1 MSDQLESGTL
11 QAARS
16 LSNRA
21 NVKGLVSP
29 PFSKNNTHDGSVPV
43 TGSISSILHGNSAF
57 AGVSTLS
64 FRCQIV
70 TGTAAR
76 PSHLRP
82 WFMKK
87 GTKVPFKETF
97 VPFRNGLVNGSFAAQ
112 AWMVDSFNS
121 LHAQPELCEEKTKP
135 PSPSRSRAVP
145 RSRPRQSVEE
155 LLSNAD
161 FGIFASLVIGSK
173 SRFGTK
179 GKKVARRS
187 PSQRRARMSI
197 NTSTW
202 KKVPHSGVAEVE
214 VVWSDDWSTVQ
225 PVLAIAGTRCAIH
238 QLFTCPC
245 NGPSISV
252 PPVSFKRSRD
262 STVADIEPNPGP
274 PYNHGRF
281 WVLDLDK
288 DEVTRRYGAPQ
299 DQQLAVWFDR
309 LMAAEQALST
319 SETEITRLNSL
330 IAEGVKPDYEIRS
343 SESLK
348 SLIRSEFYK
357 LDWVTLGDLLSL
369 FEIHFKEFESANA
382 DILAANTALNEQLT
396 MLRRQLEEFQ
406 DSASGDPI
414 PDTIVD
420 EIDDG
425 FPQSDVFESPV
436 HETLVDEICGI
447 GWRERA
453 EGLQA
458 EILRMGRR
466 IHDAE
471 SRADKADKA
480 RDELKANRDKHSRLH
495 HELQDKFDRATKRVS
510 EAEEEI
516 KVLESDNRDMAETLK
531 NARQRESDL
540 ASELTTAKS
549 ELDTWMSKSL
559 IDPST
564 CDSANARDSA
574 GLGSLL
580 EDDVLASEWQTWL
593 ELTRV
598 LVMNYNDLRVA
609 KATAENEFRKE
620 VLKVTQELA
629 DMSDHAVE
637 LDRLLNDSKSTTS
650 KLEESLSK
658 LTVLRDS
665 LTGENADLN
674 ESLKSRDEVI
684 HGLEARIESLTRGT
698 DRSEEN
704 MPPASGKDKHG
715 ELASLRHE
723 LALVVA
729 ERDQLQKLLLDESE
743 MRKRCNHHKFA
754 NEFTL
759 LPEICLD
766 EFMNITQNRPDLLR
780 ILEGLIEPIEY
791 DPPYFYDTI
800 ANLDENLELNFSR
813 WRSPREIIIGKRIH
827 CCDEPPAGQTE
838 HAFKKGHDEADF
850 ENDPT
855 RNPGENARG
864 VTTRLRHEKQDDDL
878 RSLSH
883 PGLHGVNF
891 DLRLR
896 PRSLPVHTL
905 DFLASVDYSHVG
917 PRKVAVT
924 ASRKWSNDK
933 VNGSY
938 VIDLR
943 PTSGANRVSLNDPIK
958 DSMIIYLS
966 EVSGKALQLLRFEPL
981 FHLHPDSDPIVLNGG
996 TYGWQDYF
1004 ERRVNWPTPQAYLG
1018 YVFPSYAGACR
1029 ISRRDMEKQRDTWYK
1044 CFQYW
1049 SGVYGVDE
1057 NVLTRYEN
1065 FMFLHDVE
1073 STRNVSTHP
1082 GTDIP
1087 CHAHIIDGET
1097 EKVIF
1102 TMHWFSASMTARMAT
1117 TNFGVGLGWEHAK
1130 VKMPLHTD
1138 YSADLEPSMLFG
1150 KLKRRRIPYKH
1161 LPTLAI
1167 LDDGGKT
1174 LLVNAYDSF
1183 VTSTH
1188 SKEVVYFGHAD
1199 LTPKMIDY
1207 LLTRDVVLVVA
1218 DHWLDGMDKSKLLV
1232 KYQNPILAARRVKY
1246 HKCLNKSSR
1255 TAIPADE
1262 FFNDCISFANNHLDN
1277 KIKRDPWREVSE
1289 ANPGSFKVTGR
1300 DEFPLGY
1307 AHDSRF
1313 RVTVVEGIEMAKAR
1327 PVPKRVLQ
1335 AMSRVW
1341 ANPDTMYAELP
1352 EYFYPD
1358 RSEEGITWFGEMT
1371 VVSRLMLMITLLRK
1385 NVVYILILF
1394 ASFPI
1399 ARAAVANANDTLL
1412 VVESTHRTVRDV
1424 ALIASNHAR
1433 SANYFTGQWLNAVLA
1448 ALNVVRKV
1456 FSLFVSPLTL
1466 WLYVNLGL
1474 ALFASF
1480 LKDIAISTALWFLLI
1495 STLFVGWYNLWG
1507 YKYQGLVPVSL
1518 PKHNPLYSAS
1528 AGPTPETDEDLSDAL
1543 LIGTLGTRG
1552 DHIPMNYFGRLAALM
1567 GVRTHMYRVH
1577 EGTNETLMQLR
1588 RANFE
1593 GLRSSYMQLFTTGIL
1608 PYKVVLQPF
1617 VDLGGNVDSY
1627 SLSPSG
1633 AYVRPLNFGGNP
1645 TLFSKIAS
1653 FAHQFFQ
1660 PTMRVGSLKECA
1672 LPRSPDG
1679 FKLLRKLPRSNRTKE
1694 GYTHGSED
1702 SSVIPAGVRAR
1713 CDELKAGDHQ
1723 ITMRE
1728 FGSIYSHAGAGT
1740 IQTMLMTGL
1749 TVRREHICDR
1759 NIDRWYHTIPSRDD
1773 VMERSPYVFLGYLIT
1788 RGFKLDE
1795 LPIHHKF
1802 IAVGIWACAT
1812 FGTGSIA
1819 WCVSQAYRIYAVMLA
1834 FQSLLH
1840 TVFLVALTFP
1850 MATRILGVKWFKRFL
1865 ITLTWILIQ
1874 APLLTQLPWIF
1885 TLAYWL
1891 NHVLKVGPRVIR
1903 EVTNWFDTRTVL
1915 VMTSNEQFPA
1925 PFGHWYFLCK
1935 TTGKRYEGQFVG
1947 DKGWCQQFAWV
1958 SKTSLVNHTKYEDRG
1973 YYQTAYMFVT
1983 GILFI
1988 ACSALL
1994 IGCTHPLIGALLL
2007 LTDAF
2012 IFVFVLMEP
2021 VHELLSGRSA
2031 KKIRKEITIPLP
2043 FTSNTMERLVAK
2055 WEKDQKAGLYHPFY
2069 TCQSLGLEVVLSN
2082 SLIVSGFCI
2091 LIFLF
2096 SLTVLVPG
2104 WLSQALVPVCR
2115 LRGWSIFG
2123 MPIAD
2128 ILDDIQSR
2136 TNFAAAAG
2144 PSRSTETN
2152 EDESGPLV
2160 DPADIPLPDADENL
2174 EDEEPI
2180 EEVIAVAEEQPS
2192 KNAKSFDKRLEYY
2205 RSCGIPEDQLPR
2217 TVKGEQELI
2226 DLWTRRFEEPLEVFE
2241 QIQTLFNLAIDE
2253 SDPHSLTLAEASHV
2267 RAMTVANYLENH
2279 RTPEEIRLENSLEPG
2294 EGAVETYHDEMPAS
2308 QNDPTSANANRWA
2321 KFLGKLDDFLAVWS
2335 GDKFVADV
2343 ISWLRN
2349 QRLKHVGDMA
2359 FRIYHVLCFIGNVV
2373 YTSSFQAWR
2382 ALNLAMACF
2391 VTAIFP
2397 MEEAKRLKSA
2407 WAFASL
2413 SQTPFLSTKRK
2424 FQENI
2429 AWSSKEKRGDFI
2441 ESFTSMVDEINHYC
2455 KKHGAP
2461 GVELH
2466 PQYRRVNIGK
2476 PVLDDEQASLLGL
2489 DSDAYVKDERND
2501 KFVAGLRE
2509 RGAPVSTDT
2518 VYLTEKIEYVQQSV
2532 RRYIPRY
2539 EPICGEDKWLASE
2552 IAQSFGNRWEE
2563 TFKDAKTLTPRQV
2576 KAYVKM
2582 KYAPGS
2588 PWISIYKTRQA
2599 LEDAGITEALFEMVE
2614 DRLYSGKYPD
2624 MYHKAFVK
2632 SQVVSLEKVMLGNK
2646 NVRTVVAEELLT
2658 YFMNQ
2663 CMELERNHRH
2673 NWKVTGTGIGM
2684 PMNQSMIHLYNELMR
2699 SRKEHGGIYAI
2710 ADAHEYDSRKSPFA
2724 FETLGRLAE
2733 IGYEGK
2739 PQASVLRAKYDA
2751 LQSSWIFQETMPNH
2765 HNSASVIVPSKEIAN
2780 QLMSSHPGKF
2790 ITASLV
2796 HNAFPRVSQV
2806 DLYNADHPVHTL
2818 YANKVVLATSEDEL
2832 TFADKSGR
2840 MRYRLLSPLFVQA
2853 FLTDPPRDLKV
2864 PFQKFDNV
2872 WKLKEWLTGS
2882 VAENIDLCYNVAQ
2895 KNRGGGTGENATSWD
2910 NSWGFKSAF
2919 VATWIK
2925 YMSHFGHNYGPEDF
2939 FRLGNIIYNTGD
2951 DSAIKLTLDKNQF
2964 DRRLFMTCAEHY
2976 GLELDFDLT
2985 GDIKDVEYLGNAIR
2999 RPNTDDKRK
3008 LEAWQ
3013 KMTTNIQRSRKEEV
3027 QPPKLPRFLVYHKER
3042 DAYIR
3047 LSSRRYYQNQAGG
3060 LSFVHANI
3068 AKYSGMATIAI
3079 FNPELWNLLAN
3090 SYCEDAERL
3099 AKYYNVPG
3107 FTATIKKDQ
3116 FGMDHI
3122 VLKDSSN
3129 AKRGAALRAH
3139 IKSNPGYRLSK
3150 QEQFFVFMSGSL
3162 FPSQSKSIRDAL
3174 DIKVQLPVIAQQLS
3188 FIQKLDRKS
3197 GNLLEATNLVIDY
3210 ISESLGNLPRYMY
3223 KMQAN
3228 ILPATG
3234 EPAFATANYPVEHF
3248 IAKCQEPESE
3258 GFLLGKL
3265 ARSPWASV
3273 TNGQDFYRHYQDVE
3287 FRENHDKYTKEDYAN
3302 RLILALGLYAG
3313 FYAAENYLVRIPIF
3327 GFLIRIFY
3335 MILIDTPKVYGI
3347 VSCLYWHYYGDNS
3360 PIISALMPKDIF
3372 IWGKRF
3378 AMFIASNLP
3387 MWLVSIP
3394 LSPFFYLYYLLSFVV
3409 LPIETLCQLIVSNK
3423 QNSEHPGSKE
3433 TAAPFDNP
3441 WDREVRT
3448 EEGRFQVAMRQRTDL
3463 VLPPTHAGAEPQ
3475 VIRDVPRPFVIKSAV
3490 GSGKSSLLPYALLN
3504 NARWI
3509 EDFTRLNCPDGG
3521 RIVLSLPRTILR
3533 DKWSSPLENDRQ
3545 PVKRLKKGVDI
3556 DRRDKILIG
3565 TDGHLLNRVIAGELT
3580 DKDVYL
3586 LDEFHELN
3594 GQKVALLEELAKRK
3608 CRVMLPSATP
3618 KPVPGMDVGVVEA
3631 GIPRRFAPDIWPIS
3645 DSISPADALRQFG
3658 GNFVTQWPISGP
3670 PDEEAFK
3677 ERVLI
3682 KCTHING
3689 RNGVNETLEI
3699 LQYDQWNCYALTSE
3713 TARDP
3718 IPSYAQV
3725 VIATD
3730 VINTGISLP
3739 GFKLLVYDG
3748 KMHAVDQGE
3757 HSVTWVDPDT
3767 KHQGMARVGR
3777 YGPGDAVLCPISAGT
3792 GPTPQVYPA
3801 MTYLHWG
3808 MNAQTHDLPQ
3818 LCDYTGY
3825 ASSTLRERYSTTKL
3839 TPYLCVSNNLSSN
3852 VRDAVSMYH
3861 AIANS
3866 GCRSNEIRM
3875 VYTKLISGK
3884 PVAESYELIERFAAD
3899 KTRTPVPYEA
3909 VVMAMAQEPVIYLCR
3924 NLTEKTTVPVA
3935 TTLDM
3940 SLQPTEPALYD
3951 AYCARTSGPL
3961 VPYRGRLR
3969 PLEETESKI
3978 KNGFVIDKE
3987 TKPIELYNEV
3997 IQLYESEAK
4006 EARDALEETI
4016 KIVADIRL
4024 KQSKSDPVTQVKNTV
4039 RKILATKLNS
4049 LSRTQLT
4056 TKPKASRLKI
4066 NLTENTSLSPTLTY
4080 TTIDNRQY
4088 IHNHKQTCPMCDET
4102 IEHQHVGYNGAKDE
4116 AFDMRDEWFDN
4127 LIESED
4133 FIFFHHGESVT
4144 NSQPEDQPKKIGDRK
4159 GKGRAQF
4166 SAPST
4171 LNPSAMAFI
4180 PPRLV

>member
-1 MSDQLESGTL
+1 MAFNNL
-11 QAARS
+11 
-16 LSNRA
+16 N
-21 NVKGLVSP
+21 
-29 PFSKNNTHDGSVPV
+29 KNFGGSVFLDEGAESQGVFSQRGPPV
-43 TGSISSILHGNSAF
+43 TSPSRG
-57 AGVSTLS
+57 
-64 FRCQIV
+64 QIV
-70 TGTAAR
+70 TGTSGK
-76 PSHLRP
+76 PSHLSP
-82 WFMKK
+82 WFMRK
-87 GTKVPFKETF
+87 GSKLPFAESYVSF
-97 VPFRNGLVNGSFAAQ
+97 HNGLVSGKFVAQ
-112 AWMVDSFNS
+112 EWLSDVVPV
-121 LHAQPELCEEKTKP
+121 QPSSSRFKALRSMRKKVSKAK
-135 PSPSRSRAVP
+135 SPQMKIE
-145 RSRPRQSVEE
+145 RQSVSD
-155 LLSNAD
+155 LLESGD
-161 FGIFASLVIGSK
+161 FGFVAALVIGSK
-173 SRFGTK
+173 SRFSSASKRKTRVNSRHGKTK
-179 GKKVARRS
+179 RLVSRAFTRS
-187 PSQRRARMSI
+187 DEAHI
-197 NTSTW
+197 
-202 KKVPHSGVAEVE
+202 EE
-214 VVWSDDWSTVQ
+214 VWSDNNEFVIT
-225 PVLAIAGTRCAIH
+225 PVFRSELCH
-238 QLFTCPC
+238 SCSLFCCVCPAKK
-245 NGPSISV
+245 
-252 PPVSFKRSRD
+252 FKRARD
-262 STVADIEPNPGP
+262 STVSDIEPNPGP
-274 PYNHGRF
+274 PVPGSRF
-281 WVLDLDK
+281 SVLAMSEKELSGFIDTQRASV
-288 DEVTRRYGAPQ
+288 EVEAE
-299 DQQLAVWFDR
+299 DR
-309 LMAAEQALST
+309 MS
-319 SETEITRLNSL
+319 RLNRELVTTEECVFSL
-330 IAEGVKPDYEIRS
+330 LGQFDPEEGKPDLATNLRDREGFVN
-343 SESLK
+343 SLP
-348 SLIRSEFYK
+348 LQIRSESWTTLSELLALCTSRVVEAYDLAVECFRYCAG
-357 LDWVTLGDLLSL
+357 LDTRLDVLKQALEKFSNYCHELSDPL
-369 FEIHFKEFESANA
+369 QEAI
-382 DILAANTALNEQLT
+382 NTALP
-396 MLRRQLEEFQ
+396 
-406 DSASGDPI
+406 S
-414 PDTIVD
+414 D
-420 EIDDG
+420 EAVA
-425 FPQSDVFESPV
+425 PSPS
-436 HETLVDEICGI
+436 EALVQEICGI
-447 GWRERA
+447 SWRERA
-453 EGLQA
+453 EGLQN
-458 EILRMGRR
+458 EMLRMGRR

-471 SRADKADKA
+471 ARANRLERERDAARETRDKYHEQYLTSSSRADSISKQLDGAKLDLQVLESDKSDLQNSLTSSEQRVNNLAAELRNA
-480 RDELKANRDKHSRLH
+480 RDEL
-495 HELQDKFDRATKRVS
+495 
-510 EAEEEI
+510 
-516 KVLESDNRDMAETLK
+516 
-531 NARQRESDL
+531 NAWC
-540 ASELTTAKS
+540 AKG
-549 ELDTWMSKSL
+549 L
-559 IDPST
+559 IDPSV
-564 CDSANARDSA
+564 CDSAKARDSA
-574 GLGSLL
+574 SLNALL
-580 EDDVLASEWQTWL
+580 EDDVLATEWQTWL
-593 ELTRV
+593 ELTRI
-598 LVMNYNDLRVA
+598 LVSNHNDLRVA
-609 KATAENEFRKE
+609 KATAENEHRKE
-620 VLKVTQELA
+620 ALKLMQQSADLSDKVVDLDGKLA
-629 DMSDHAVE
+629 SARE
-637 LDRLLNDSKSTTS
+637 ANSR
-650 KLEESLSK
+650 LEESVTTLANEK
-658 LTVLRDS
+658 LTLHRAIEDLSGSLDEKVNVIDVLTVKILGLEQQIKSFSEQPRNERSSDDPISLATLRKDLAKALAERDS
-665 LTGENADLN
+665 LTTLLN
-674 ESLKSRDEVI
+674 
-684 HGLEARIESLTRGT
+684 
-698 DRSEEN
+698 
-704 MPPASGKDKHG
+704 
-715 ELASLRHE
+715 
-723 LALVVA
+723 
-729 ERDQLQKLLLDESE
+729 DESE
-743 MRKRCNHHKFA
+743 MRRRCNHHKFA
-754 NEFTL
+754 NEFSQ
-759 LPEICLD
+759 LPEVCLD
-766 EFMNITQNRPDLLR
+766 ELMNFVQNRTDIIAMLNNFITPLAYESPRLWDAL
-780 ILEGLIEPIEY
+780 
-791 DPPYFYDTI
+791 
-800 ANLDENLELNFSR
+800 ANLDRHLEEKFTR
-813 WRSPREIIIGKRIH
+813 YRSPVEITIGTRVH
-827 CCDEPPAGQTE
+827 SCFEQSSSGSDPEV
-838 HAFKKGHDEADF
+838 DF
-850 ENDPT
+850 EQASDRNDGVVKD
-855 RNPGENARG
+855 GELL
-864 VTTRLRHEKQDDDL
+864 VLRHFKQDMDL
-878 RSLSH
+878 RGLDNT
-883 PGLHGVNF
+883 GLHGVQF
-891 DLRLR
+891 DLSQSPRFTPSHVLKFLSSVEYGHVPLGNVALTACRLWSR
-896 PRSLPVHTL
+896 PRE
-905 DFLASVDYSHVG
+905 ASDL
-917 PRKVAVT
+917 
-924 ASRKWSNDK
+924 
-933 VNGSY
+933 Y

-943 PTSGANRVSLNDPIK
+943 PTNGVSRVTFNEFESN
-958 DSMIIYLS
+958 SMVIYLHG
-966 EVSGKALQLLRFEPL
+966 VTGKMLQLLRFEPL
-981 FHLHPDSDPIVLNGG
+981 FHLSPSANVIVLNGG
-996 TYGWQDYF
+996 RAGDYNYF
-1004 ERRVNWPTPQAYLG
+1004 EKVDGFPTPQAFMH
-1018 YVFPSYAGACR
+1018 YVYPSYAGACR
-1029 ISRRDMEKQRDTWYK
+1029 ITRSDMEKEKDLWYF
-1044 CFQYW
+1044 CFKNW
-1049 SGVYGVDE
+1049 AGVYGVDE
-1057 NVLTRYEN
+1057 NILAKYEN
-1065 FMFLHDVE
+1065 FLFLRSADALKQSCIHRGANLPV
-1073 STRNVSTHP
+1073 
-1082 GTDIP
+1082 
-1087 CHAHIIDGET
+1087 HAHVIDYVSKRT
-1097 EKVIF
+1097 YF
-1102 TMHWFSASMTARMAT
+1102 TMYWYSLPIAQKISTAGFSIEPTYAAMNARLPSDT
-1117 TNFGVGLGWEHAK
+1117 SYGSELK
-1130 VKMPLHTD
+1130 VD
-1138 YSADLEPSMLFG
+1138 SLFG
-1150 KLKRRRIPYKH
+1150 NLPARRVPYKTI
-1161 LPTLAI
+1161 PVLAI
-1167 LDDGGKT
+1167 VDDGGKT
-1174 LLVNAYDSF
+1174 LLINAYKQF

-1188 SKEVVYFGHAD
+1188 SKQVVYHRHD
-1199 LTPKMIDY
+1199 RLTPEALSFLK
-1207 LLTRDVVLVVA
+1207 TRDIILVVGEG
-1218 DHWLDGMDKSKLLV
+1218 WLKDLDVTQLCV
-1232 KYQNPILAARRVKY
+1232 KIQRPVEANVIRPYHEPGCEPKRNPVTPEA
-1246 HKCLNKSSR
+1246 
-1255 TAIPADE
+1255 
-1262 FFNDCISFANNHLDN
+1262 FFDDCVSFANQYLETPISRS
-1277 KIKRDPWREVSE
+1277 KSKEVSE
-1289 ANPGSFKVTGR
+1289 VNPSGHSVLGY
-1300 DEFPLGY
+1300 DSFPLGY
-1307 AHDSRF
+1307 AQDSRF
-1313 RVTVVEGIEMAKAR
+1313 RVTVVNGTPLTKAA
-1327 PVPKRVLQ
+1327 PVPRYVLE

-1341 ANPDTMYAELP
+1341 ARPDSIYAELP
-1352 EYFYPD
+1352 EYFESNDPVNVLPSQHLTLLSRLHLLFMFLKHRSGSVLLVFASLPFARASYVARQTRSLSTVALTLPD
-1358 RSEEGITWFGEMT
+1358 REPESARFVNKLASVALILTKAVKFT
-1371 VVSRLMLMITLLRK
+1371 ATLLK
-1385 NVVYILILF
+1385 LPYLVLVGLANVLSWVLLTAQNVLLVVALAGLVVGILF
-1394 ASFPI
+1394 A
-1399 ARAAVANANDTLL
+1399 AW
-1412 VVESTHRTVRDV
+1412 
-1424 ALIASNHAR
+1424 
-1433 SANYFTGQWLNAVLA
+1433 Y
-1448 ALNVVRKV
+1448 
-1456 FSLFVSPLTL
+1456 
-1466 WLYVNLGL
+1466 
-1474 ALFASF
+1474 
-1480 LKDIAISTALWFLLI
+1480 WF
-1495 STLFVGWYNLWG
+1495 WG
-1507 YKYQGLVPVSL
+1507 YNYMGLVPSVLEEDYSSL
-1518 PKHNPLYSAS
+1518 TISNDS
-1528 AGPTPETDEDLSDAL
+1528 TPSTDEDLSGAL

-1552 DHIPMNYFGRLAALM
+1552 DHVPMYYYGRLAAHF
-1567 GVRTHMYRVH
+1567 GVRVHVYQVHM
-1577 EGTNETLMQLR
+1577 GNNDTLKQLR
-1588 RANFE
+1588 RADFT
-1593 GLRSSYMQLFTTGIL
+1593 GLRSSYMQLLTTGLL
-1608 PYKVVLQPF
+1608 PYKTILQPF
-1617 VDLGGNVDSY
+1617 VDLGGRVDSY
-1627 SLSPSG
+1627 SLSPS
-1633 AYVRPLNFGGNP
+1633 AKFVKPLNFGGNP
-1645 TLFSKIAS
+1645 TLFSKVAS
-1653 FAHQFFQ
+1653 FTHQFFE
-1660 PTMRVGSLKECA
+1660 PTVRVGSLNEA
-1672 LPRSPDG
+1672 VFPRSPDG
-1679 FKLLRKLPRSNRTKE
+1679 RKLLRKLPPVVSCDE
-1694 GYTHGSED
+1694 AYTHGSED
-1702 SSVIPAGVRAR
+1702 AGVIPHGVVRR
-1713 CDELKAGDHQ
+1713 HPKLEPGDHQ
-1723 ITMRE
+1723 VTMRKYKA
-1728 FGSIYSHAGAGT
+1728 IYSHAGAGT
-1740 IQTMLMTGL
+1740 IQTMLMSGL
-1749 TVRREHICDR
+1749 FVERRHICDH
-1759 NIDRWYHTIPSRDD
+1759 NIDRWYHTVPTRDD
-1773 VMERSPYVFLGYLIT
+1773 VMERSPYAFLGFLLV
-1788 RGFKLDE
+1788 RGYKLPE
-1795 LPIHHKF
+1795 LPLHHKLV
-1802 IAVGIWACAT
+1802 AVGVWICAS
-1812 FGTGSIA
+1812 FGTRSVVYL
-1819 WCVSQAYRIYAVMLA
+1819 VSLAYRIYAVALA
-1834 FQSLLH
+1834 FKSILHSLIL
-1840 TVFLVALTFP
+1840 FALTFP
-1850 MATRILGVKWFKRFL
+1850 MITRILGWRWFRDFL
-1865 ITLTWILIQ
+1865 VSVIWILLE
-1874 APLLTQLPWIF
+1874 APLLTQLPWFF
-1885 TLAYWL
+1885 TLGYWL
-1891 NHVLKVGPRVIR
+1891 NSYIQVGPRVVR

-1925 PFGHWYFLCK
+1925 PFGHWYFESK
-1935 TTGKRYEGQFVG
+1935 ETGKRYEGQFVG
-1947 DKGWCQQFAWV
+1947 EKGWMQKFAWV
-1958 SKTSLVNHTKYEDRG
+1958 SKTSLVNTTQYEDRG
-1973 YYQTAYMFVT
+1973 YYQTMYMFLT
-1983 GILFI
+1983 GVAFI
-1988 ACSALL
+1988 ALSSLL
-1994 IGCTHPLIGALLL
+1994 IGCSNPFVGFALL
-2007 LTDAF
+2007 TVDSF

-2021 VHELLSGRSA
+2021 VHELIAGRSVR
-2031 KKIRKEITIPLP
+2031 KVRKEIHLPLP
-2043 FTSNTMERLVAK
+2043 FTANSMERLTST
-2055 WEKDQKAGLYHPFY
+2055 WEKNQKAGLYHPFY
-2069 TCQSLGLEVVLSN
+2069 TCQSLGLEVVLTN
-2082 SLIVSGFCI
+2082 SLILSGFCT
-2091 LIFLF
+2091 LVFLF

-2104 WLSQALVPVCR
+2104 WFAQALIPVCR
-2115 LRGWSIFG
+2115 RYGFNIFG
-2123 MPIAD
+2123 VPAHV
-2128 ILDDIQSR
+2128 ILNDIQSR
-2136 TNFAAAAG
+2136 TAFAASESERPQRAG
-2144 PSRSTETN
+2144 DQSESLGIGEVDSNCVEHSQDPDPSM
-2152 EDESGPLV
+2152 
-2160 DPADIPLPDADENL
+2160 IPLPEPFEGEGLEISDVDEL
-2174 EDEEPI
+2174 
-2180 EEVIAVAEEQPS
+2180 PS
-2192 KNAKSFDKRLEYY
+2192 KTARSFAKRLEYY
-2205 RSCGIPEDQLPR
+2205 QSCGIPHRELPETIEEEQL
-2217 TVKGEQELI
+2217 LI
-2226 DLWTRRFEEPLEVFE
+2226 SSWTKKFEEPLEVFE

-2253 SDPHSLTLAEASHV
+2253 SDPHSLSLAEASHV

-2279 RTPEEIRLENSLEPG
+2279 KTPEELALESSLNPS
-2294 EGAVETYHDEMPAS
+2294 EGAVEVYHEEQPLS
-2308 QNDPTSANANRWA
+2308 QNDPTSPNANRWA

-2335 GDKFVADV
+2335 GDKFVADI

-2359 FRIYHVLCFIGNVV
+2359 FRIYHVLCFVGNVV

-2391 VTAIFP
+2391 VSAIFP

-2466 PQYRRVNIGK
+2466 PQYRQVNIGK

-2489 DSDAYVKDERND
+2489 GPEAYVKDERND
-2501 KFVAGLRE
+2501 KFIAGLRE

-2532 RRYIPRY
+2532 KRYIPRY
-2539 EPICGEDKWLASE
+2539 EPISSEDKWLAAE
-2552 IAQSFGNRWEE
+2552 TAQCFGNRFEE

-2614 DRLYSGKYPD
+2614 DRLYSGRYPD

-2765 HNSASVIVPSKEIAN
+2765 HNSASVIVPSKEVAN

-2796 HNAFPRVSQV
+2796 HSAFPRVSQT

-2818 YANKVVLATSEDEL
+2818 YRNKVVLATSEDEL

-2872 WKLKEWLTGS
+2872 WKLKEWLVGS

-2919 VATWIK
+2919 IATWIK
-2925 YMSHFGHNYGPEDF
+2925 YMGHFGHSYGPEDF

-2951 DSAIKLTLDKNQF
+2951 DSAIKLTIDKSQF

-3013 KMTTNIQRSRKEEV
+3013 KMITNIQRSKKEEV

-3116 FGMDHI
+3116 FGMDH
-3122 VLKDSSN
+3122 VVMRDSSN
-3129 AKRGAALRAH
+3129 AKRGATLRAH
-3139 IKSNPGYRLSK
+3139 IKANPGYRLSK

-3188 FIQKLDRKS
+3188 FIQKLDKKS

-3394 LSPFFYLYYLLSFVV
+3394 LSPFFYLYYLLSFIV
-3409 LPIETLCQLIVSNK
+3409 LPIEMLCQLIVSNK

-3448 EEGRFQVAMRQRTDL
+3448 EEGRFQVAMRQKTDL
-3463 VLPPTHAGAEPQ
+3463 ILPPTHAGAEPQ
-3475 VIRDVPRPFVIKSAV
+3475 VVHDVPKPFVIKSAV

-3521 RIVLSLPRTILR
+3521 RVVLSLPRTILR

-3565 TDGHLLNRVIAGELT
+3565 TDGHLLNRVMAGELT

-3594 GQKVALLEELAKRK
+3594 GQKVALLEELSKRK

-3658 GNFVTQWPISGP
+3658 GNFVTRWPISGP
-3670 PDEEAFK
+3670 PNEEAFK

-3801 MTYLHWG
+3801 MAYLHWG

-3839 TPYLCVSNNLSSN
+3839 TPYLCVSNDLSSN

-3924 NLTEKTTVPVA
+3924 NLTEKTMVPVA

-3940 SLQPTEPALYD
+3940 SLNATVPALYD
-3951 AYCARTSGPL
+3951 AYCAKTSGPL

-3978 KNGFVIDKE
+3978 KNGFIIDKE

-4006 EARDALEETI
+4006 EARNALEETI
-4016 KIVADIRL
+4016 KVVADIKL
-4024 KQSKSDPVTQVKNTV
+4024 KSGKTDPVTQVKNSV

-4066 NLTENTSLSPTLTY
+4066 NLTENTNLSPTLTY

-4088 IHNHKQTCPMCDET
+4088 IHNHKRICPMCDEIT
-4102 IEHQHVGYNGAKDE
+4102 EHQHVGYNGAKEE

-4127 LIESED
+4127 LIESEN
-4133 FIFFHHGESVT
+4133 FIFFHHGESDT

-4159 GKGRAQF
+4159 GKGRAQS
-4166 SAPST
+4166 SASST